1 MAFDRPGVGDSGSE
15 VTGVKTR
22 KTSADVFKSAIQRKV
37 STFSGLHAWKRSS
50 TGNDNVAK
58 DLPASAAPELELK
71 SNNLTTTKEENGRTK
86 PPRITLSV
94 HKMTPIPSV
103 ELDDD
108 NPEQIV
114 VHPNGDEIGER
125 LEESPS
131 LQQSLPKNP
140 SLPEV
145 SSAPSQGRGILKKN
159 SVVEFPPAALE
170 PVEDVPV
177 EGEGGAAE
185 TDANPVALVGGEGEP
200 KKEILLGRTVK
211 FDMPSFD
218 SQTSD
223 EIPEIVVEVIDE
235 LSSTETTKVLLPEGK
250 ECIEPEGQSQDDI
263 CEEKFKI
270 TYIEGNLSDTLKE
283 VMELATQAEKDVK
296 ETIGE
301 EEGEHEEEL
310 DLNQLRQQRKMLRNQ
325 LNAILRTIVRNSCA
339 LRKQG
344 VDMQEDV
351 LHNEV
356 DEKEEEYVNEGEN
369 CDGSV
374 GSQNFDEGVRHTL
387 VLPCAQFLPC
397 PTCPQEPESK
407 VPQRRHSCPDLKT
420 CFSSSTEEKEEAAF
434 AQTFLCRYRED
445 EDEDFE
451 DEGLGL
457 GVVASQLPLLQ
468 DTAIIDPCWQKNH
481 NQTKENLKLCAE
493 SMESVVWDLE
503 GMAKTLIHARET
515 HMV

>member
-1 MAFDRPGVGDSGSE
+1 MPLDRPGVGDASE

-37 STFSGLHAWKRSS
+37 STFSALHAWKRSS

-71 SNNLTTTKEENGRTK
+71 SNNPTTTKEESGRAK

-301 EEGEHEEEL
+301 EEEEEL
-310 DLNQLRQQRKMLRNQ
+310 DLNQLRQQR
-325 LNAILRTIVRNSCA
+325 T
-339 LRKQG
+339 
-344 VDMQEDV
+344 
-351 LHNEV
+351 
-356 DEKEEEYVNEGEN
+356 
-369 CDGSV
+369 
-374 GSQNFDEGVRHTL
+374 
-387 VLPCAQFLPC
+387 
-397 PTCPQEPESK
+397 
-407 VPQRRHSCPDLKT
+407 
-420 CFSSSTEEKEEAAF
+420 
-434 AQTFLCRYRED
+434 
-445 EDEDFE
+445 
-451 DEGLGL
+451 
-457 GVVASQLPLLQ
+457 
-468 DTAIIDPCWQKNH
+468 
-481 NQTKENLKLCAE
+481 
-493 SMESVVWDLE
+493 
-503 GMAKTLIHARET
+503 
-515 HMV
+515 